1 MNNDEEKKEKFEIDK
16 YLYYVLIFLISLAA
30 LTFLPLLGSE
40 IGLGWKVPNTV
51 AGWFVWI
58 GTKAIVATLN
68 VMIYH
73 CFIQQGKTNIK
84 NNAKFLEAERIMSE
98 LAVNKAKNVK
108 KPRAPK
114 LFLKQEY
121 GRKGIIIFSTTALA
135 TVALTQAI
143 LSYDTANML
152 SYIFTITMGVL
163 FGIIEMKKVEDYWIN
178 EYLDYARMIYNEFL
192 QSQLEENKND

>member
-16 YLYYVLIFLISLAA
+16 YIYYVLIFLISLAA
-30 LTFLPLLGSE
+30 LAFLPLLGSE

-84 NNAKFLEAERIMSE
+84 KNAKFLEAERLMSE
-98 LAVNKAKNVK
+98 LAINKAKSVK

-121 GRKGIIIFSTTALA
+121 GRKAAIIFFTTALA

-163 FGIIEMKKVEDYWIN
+163 FGIIEMKKVEEYWIN
-178 EYLDYARMIYNEFL
+178 EYLDYAKMTYTEFK
-192 QSQLEENKND
+192 QSEEKKND